1 MVNKNIILIS
11 TLIVFILLTQPS
23 NSVSAA
29 PSPYC
34 EITAKVLNIEKTRT
48 NFQNISGGPS
58 RGDFDYYAVK
68 LDILEI
74 TMYKQVEEQY
84 GIIGSC
90 DKSYAETAERAGRMI
105 VLGDYNVSDGQKIR
119 GIIHFGGDEWFG
131 GFFLSD
137 INVLVDERVN
147 DTIKD
152 EIAQGNTTD
161 ENITIG
167 KDGKIKDI
175 GSWYYNAPSVIIS
188 FIVLYFIMGRKRK

>member
-11 TLIVFILLTQPS
+11 TLIIFILLTQPS
-23 NSVSAA
+23 SSVSAQ
-29 PSPYC
+29 PSPFC

-48 NFQNISGGPS
+48 NFQNIPGGPS
-58 RGDFDYYAVK
+58 REDFDYYAVK

-74 TMYKQVEEQY
+74 TMNKQVEEQY

-105 VLGDYNVSDGQKIR
+105 VLGDYNVSEGQKIR

-137 INVLVDERVN
+137 INVLADERVN
-147 DTIKD
+147 DTIND
-152 EIAQGNTTD
+152 EIAQKDNITD
-161 ENITIG
+161 ENMTFG

-175 GSWYYNAPSVIIS
+175 GSYNAPSIIIL
-188 FIVLYFIMGRKRK
+188 FIALYIIRRQQK